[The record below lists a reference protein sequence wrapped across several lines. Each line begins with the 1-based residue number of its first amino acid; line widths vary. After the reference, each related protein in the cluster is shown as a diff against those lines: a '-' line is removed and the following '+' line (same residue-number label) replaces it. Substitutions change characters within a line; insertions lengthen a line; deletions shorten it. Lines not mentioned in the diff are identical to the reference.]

1 MRGNRLP
8 RDTIRKMSVNLLYM
22 EKERS
27 FQGFPVLLW
36 LTKCSLSSARLNT
49 GLTGS
54 PARRMEVSVR

>member
-27 FQGFPVLLW
+27 FQGFPVFIR
-36 LTKCSLSSARLNT
+36 AD
-49 GLTGS
+49 
-54 PARRMEVSVR
+54 RM

>member
-27 FQGFPVLLW
+27 FQGFPVL
-36 LTKCSLSSARLNT
+36 
-49 GLTGS
+49 
-54 PARRMEVSVR
+54 VRADKV